1 MRESGLSM
9 REFTMKS
16 GVSCIMNEE
25 ERIKARHKTLGDFW
39 REKAS
44 KGYRSVR
51 LGGPCEWCDRFKPLD
66 FRVCMNCGALLG
78 GKGAF
83 S

>member
-1 MRESGLSM
+1 
-9 REFTMKS
+9 
-16 GVSCIMNEE
+16 MNE

-39 REKAS
+39 KEKAS

-51 LGGPCEWCDRFKPLD
+51 LGGPCEWCERFKPLD
-66 FRVCMNCGALLG
+66 FRVCMNCGNILG

-83 S
+83 GD